1 MKKTAIILAFLFLL
15 NLCSACSS
23 QSAGTDVGGSI
34 SAAEASAAAEETSS
48 EVPDGSQTEAPEAAN
63 TGEEAVSSAPE
74 ENAPEAAGPEIFSWK
89 GYSMTFP
96 FMTVDMAGYG
106 VDDFQGSIVLVRL
119 APVEGTIAYDDFK
132 QNLFELVDPEGNT
145 HSCKFFIVA
154 DTISSPVMEGMPA
167 DEQSYIEMLFE
178 MSDATAEELAASYV
192 NVYEEEDSQPLEV
205 PLQAVSQELPK

>member
-34 SAAEASAAAEETSS
+34 SAAEASTAAEETSS
-48 EVPDGSQTEAPEAAN
+48 EVPDGSQTEAPEAD
-63 TGEEAVSSAPE
+63 TPSEPEEAVT
-74 ENAPEAAGPEIFSWK
+74 EAAGPEIFSWK

-178 MSDATAEELAASYV
+178 MSDATAEELAASHV